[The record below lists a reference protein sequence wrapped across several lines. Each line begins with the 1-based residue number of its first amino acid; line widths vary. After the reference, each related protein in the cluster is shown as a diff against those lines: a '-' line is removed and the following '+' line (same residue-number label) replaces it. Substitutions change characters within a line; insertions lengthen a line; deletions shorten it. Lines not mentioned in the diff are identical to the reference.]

1 MHTPQPYAHGQSGH
15 SLLASYSAQGAPLN
29 DEMLF
34 PDGTVKPV
42 WAPFFEHLGRL
53 SPEDLTSRFSRG
65 DQYLRDAGVLFRQ
78 YDETLSTEREWPL
91 SHIPVIIGEDE
102 WQVISDGLIE
112 RADLLEYILQDFY
125 GDNTLVTTGQLPAKL
140 LSQNPA
146 WLRPMV
152 GVGKQGAHLLNT
164 LSFEIGRGPDGKWW
178 VISDLIEAP
187 STAGFAVENRI
198 AMGRVFPNFFAGA
211 NIHRLAGYFQEF
223 QQTLMNIRGRTS
235 GEVAL
240 LSPGPMNQNYAE
252 HSYMARYLGLLLVEG
267 EDLIVQDGK
276 AMVRTVAGLKPVS
289 LLWNRLPSAMF
300 DPLELD
306 STSMLGA
313 AGLVEA
319 IRTGALRT
327 VNMVGAGVLETR
339 ALMAFFPKIARAH
352 LGRALA
358 LPNIATW
365 WCGQD
370 SQRDHVIANSA
381 GMMIGDAFSTV
392 PLMADPRTTDFG
404 DLGNGPRAQQLADML
419 QTSGHNL
426 VGQEAVTLSTTP
438 VWKDGQLVA
447 RPMCIRISMGRT
459 ADGWAVMPGG
469 YARISAG
476 DDAKA
481 LAMQRGGKVA
491 DVWVTSPRQVK
502 TPSLLSVSKNAVTR
516 SLTHALLPSRA
527 ADNLFWLGRYVE
539 RAEQNMR
546 MFRAYF
552 ARICDGVDHSDAMP
566 TFIRDHLMAG
576 VEPNAS
582 AIAARFGEPLGLALQ
597 SASRISDRFS
607 PDGMMALRGLVA
619 DAKAL
624 DGQPIP
630 LEDTPVQI
638 SRLLRQVTGFAGL
651 VHENMYRSDGWRF
664 LSIGISLERAANM
677 CELLAACL
685 SADPASGAID
695 LALEIGDSVVSHRT
709 RFQIAASPGSV
720 TDLLALDPNN
730 PRAVR
735 YHITRSKD
743 HIANLPT
750 QHEDHAM
757 SHVARQVLLLETQL
771 ATSEPGILTPD
782 VLKNVKQDIWAISDT
797 LNAYHL
803 A

>member
-1 MHTPQPYAHGQSGH
+1 MQSPQPSAQTSGGTA
-15 SLLASYSAQGAPLN
+15 LLATYGAQGGAQN
-29 DEMLF
+29 DEMLS

-42 WAPFFEHLGRL
+42 WAAFFDHLSRL
-53 SPEDLTSRFSRG
+53 SPEELVKRFARG

-102 WQVISDGLIE
+102 WQVISAGLIE
-112 RADLLEYILQDFY
+112 RADLLEYILRDFY
-125 GDNTLVTTGQLPAKL
+125 GDNALVTSGQLPGKL

-152 GVGKQGAHLLNT
+152 GVGKQGGHLLNT
-164 LSFEIGRGPDGKWW
+164 ISFEIGRGPDGNWW

-211 NIHRLAGYFQEF
+211 NIHRLAGFFQEF
-223 QQTLMNIRGRTS
+223 QQRLMDIKGRTL

-240 LSPGPMNQNYAE
+240 LSPGTMNQNYAE
-252 HSYMARYLGLLLVEG
+252 HAYMARYLGLLLVEG

-306 STSMLGA
+306 SRSMLGT
-313 AGLVEA
+313 AGLVQA
-319 IRTGALRT
+319 IHSGALKT

-352 LGRALA
+352 LGRRLA

-370 SQRDHVIANSA
+370 SQRDHVIANSTR
-381 GMMIGDAFSTV
+381 MMVGDAFSTV
-392 PLMADPRTTDFG
+392 PLMADPRTAAFG
-404 DLGNGPRAQQLADML
+404 DLMDAPHAQQVAELL
-419 QTSGHNL
+419 KTNGQNL

-438 VWKDGQLVA
+438 VWEDGRLVP

-459 ADGWAVMPGG
+459 ENGWAVMPGG

-491 DVWVTSPRQVK
+491 DVWVTSPEQVG
-502 TPSLLSVSKNAVTR
+502 TPSLLAVPKEVGTR
-516 SLTHALLPSRA
+516 SMTHALLPSRA

-539 RAEQNMR
+539 RAEHNMR
-546 MFRAYF
+546 IFRAYF
-552 ARICDGVDHSDAMP
+552 ARICDGAEHGDTMP
-566 TFIRDHLMAG
+566 TFIRDHLMGG
-576 VEPNAS
+576 VDPNAS
-582 AIAARFGEPLGLALQ
+582 AIAARFGDPLGQALQ
-597 SASRISDRFS
+597 SATRISDRFS
-607 PDGMMALRGLVA
+607 PDGMMSLRGLIA
-619 DAKAL
+619 DAKVL
-624 DGQPIP
+624 DSQVVP
-630 LEDTPVQI
+630 LEDIPAQI
-638 SRLLRQVTGFAGL
+638 SRLLRHVTGFAGL

-664 LSIGISLERAANM
+664 LSIGISMERAANM
-677 CELLAACL
+677 CDLMAACV
-685 SADPASGAID
+685 SAEPSSGSLD
-695 LALEIGDSVVSHRT
+695 LALEVGDSVVSHRT
-709 RFQIAASPGSV
+709 RFQIAASAASV
-720 TDLLALDPNN
+720 THLLALDPQN
-730 PRAVR
+730 PRSVR
-735 YHITRSKD
+735 YHISRSKD
-743 HIANLPT
+743 HVANLPM
-750 QHEDHAM
+750 QQEDGNM

-771 ATSEPGILTPD
+771 ATSASSEISSD
-782 VLKNVKQDIWAISDT
+782 VLTQIKQDIWVMSDT
-797 LNAYHL
+797 LNASHL

>member
-1 MHTPQPYAHGQSGH
+1 MQRVSSSDLGSAGQT
-15 SLLASYSAQGAPLN
+15 LLAAYTAQGTARN
-29 DEMLF
+29 DEMLH
-34 PDGTVKPV
+34 PDGSVKPV
-42 WAPFFEHLGRL
+42 WRPFFDHLSRL
-53 SPEDLTSRFSRG
+53 SPQDLNLRFSRG

-102 WQVISDGLIE
+102 WQLISDGLTE
-112 RADLLEYILQDFY
+112 RADLLEYILRDFY
-125 GDNTLVTTGQLPAKL
+125 GDNTLVASGQLPAKL
-140 LSQNPA
+140 LGQNPA

-152 GVGKQGAHLLNT
+152 GVGKQAAPLINMI
-164 LSFEIGRGPDGKWW
+164 SFEIGRGPDGNWW

-187 STAGFAVENRI
+187 STTGFAIENRI

-211 NIHRLAGYFQEF
+211 NVHRLAGFFQDF
-223 QQTLMNIRGRTS
+223 QQRLMDIKGRDE

-240 LSPGPMNQNYAE
+240 LSPGRLNQNYAE

-276 AMVRTVAGLKPVS
+276 AMVRTVGGPKPVS

-306 STSMLGA
+306 PASMLGA
-313 AGLVEA
+313 AGLVQA
-319 IRTGALRT
+319 IRTGVLKT

-339 ALMAFFPKIARAH
+339 ALMAFFPKIAQAH
-352 LGRALA
+352 LGRPLA
-358 LPNIATW
+358 LSNIATW

-370 SQRDHVIANSA
+370 QQRDHVIANSA
-381 GMMIGDAFSTV
+381 RMMVGDAFSTV
-392 PLMADPRTTDFG
+392 PLMADPRTTAFG
-404 DLGNGPRAQQLADML
+404 DLQDPAQAQNLADL
-419 QTSGHNL
+419 LRSNGHSL

-438 VWKDGQLVA
+438 VCEDGALVA

-459 ADGWAVMPGG
+459 EQGWAVMPGG

-476 DDAKA
+476 NDAKA

-491 DVWVTSPRQVK
+491 DVWVTSPKRVE
-502 TPSLLSVSKNAVTR
+502 TPTLLSVTKNAVTA

-546 MFRAYF
+546 IFRAYF
-552 ARICDGVDHSDAMP
+552 ARISDGATHRDSMP
-566 TFIRDHLMAG
+566 SFIREHLLAG
-576 VEPNAS
+576 VTPNAP
-582 AIAARFGEPLGLALQ
+582 AIAARFTEPLELALQ

-607 PDGMMALRGLVA
+607 PDGMMALRGLVN
-619 DAKAL
+619 DARRL
-624 DGQPIP
+624 DRLPIA
-630 LEDTPVQI
+630 LEDTPIEI
-638 SRLLRQVTGFAGL
+638 SKLLRQITGFAGL

-664 LSIGISLERAANM
+664 LSIGLSLERAANM
-677 CELLAACL
+677 CDLLAACL
-685 SADPASGAID
+685 SPDDTDGTLD
-695 LALEIGDSVVSHRT
+695 LALEIGDSVISHRT
-709 RFQIAASPGSV
+709 RFQIAATADSV
-720 TDLLALDPNN
+720 ADLLAIDPQN
-730 PRAVR
+730 PRAVH
-735 YHITRSKD
+735 YHISRSKD
-743 HIANLPT
+743 HIANLPNRQT
-750 QHEDHAM
+750 GHVM

-771 ATSEPGILTPD
+771 ATSDPSDITPET
-782 VLKNVKQDIWAISDT
+782 LLQVKKDIWAISDT
-797 LNAYHL
+797 LNTHHL